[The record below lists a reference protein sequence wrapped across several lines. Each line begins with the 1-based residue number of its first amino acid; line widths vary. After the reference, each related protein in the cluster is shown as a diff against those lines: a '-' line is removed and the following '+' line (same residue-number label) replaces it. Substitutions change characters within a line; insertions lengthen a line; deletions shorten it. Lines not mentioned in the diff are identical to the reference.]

1 MTPYPEEPWHLAGQM
16 YLSLWLVPTRELP
29 TVADGTRPLTIAGR
43 GAVGA
48 AWVVYENDSVLH
60 YNELLRAVLV
70 RDGSRPRVCVTDIWV
85 DSAASMAGGRE
96 LWGIPKEMADFAIDR
111 TAGVRA
117 AAATGEDVLA
127 TAAFEPGRRIPGR
140 WPLTYRVAQNLDGG
154 LKTSSVRSRS
164 TVRTARARWTAQEG
178 GPLRELGRRPP
189 FLSLALNDFTLRFGD
204 AAPAMSAPS
213 GSIAPSPP
221 APLSPPAPSA
231 PLGPSGPSGP
241 STPSAPTGTTT
252 PNL

>member
-117 AAATGEDVLA
+117 AAATGRTYWPPRPSSPAAGYPAAGRSPTVWRRTS
-127 TAAFEPGRRIPGR
+127 TA
-140 WPLTYRVAQNLDGG
+140 D
-154 LKTSSVRSRS
+154 
-164 TVRTARARWTAQEG
+164 
-178 GPLRELGRRPP
+178 
-189 FLSLALNDFTLRFGD
+189 
-204 AAPAMSAPS
+204 
-213 GSIAPSPP
+213 
-221 APLSPPAPSA
+221 
-231 PLGPSGPSGP
+231 
-241 STPSAPTGTTT
+241 
-252 PNL
+252 

>member
-16 YLSLWLVPTRELP
+16 YLSLWLVPARELP
-29 TVADGTRPLTIAGR
+29 PVADGTRPVTIAGR

-70 RDGSRPRVCVTDIWV
+70 RDGRRPRVCVTDIWV

-96 LWGIPKEMADFAIDR
+96 LWGIPKEMADFDIDR

-117 AAATGEDVLA
+117 GAATDKGVLA
-127 TAAFEPGRRIPGR
+127 TASFEPGRRMPGR
-140 WPLTYRVAQNLDGG
+140 WPLTYRVTQTLDGT

-164 TVRTARARWTAQEG
+164 AVRTARARWTAQED
-178 GPLRELGRRPP
+178 GPLGELGRRTPL
-189 FLSLALNDFTLRFGD
+189 LSLALDDFTIRFGD
-204 AAPAMSAPS
+204 AAPGASARQ
-213 GSIAPSPP
+213 APMP
-221 APLSPPAPSA
+221 
-231 PLGPSGPSGP
+231 
-241 STPSAPTGTTT
+241 
-252 PNL
+252 

>member
-1 MTPYPEEPWHLAGQM
+1 MTSYPEEPWRLAGQM
-16 YLSLWLVPTRELP
+16 YVSLWLVPVRELP
-29 TVADGTRPLTIAGR
+29 PVAAGTRPVTVAGR

-70 RDGSRPRVCVTDIWV
+70 RDGRRPRVCVTDIWV

-96 LWGIPKEMADFAIDR
+96 LWGIPKEMADIDIDR

-117 AAATGEDVLA
+117 GAATEKDVLA

-140 WPLTYRVAQNLDGG
+140 WPLAYRVVQNLDGG

-164 TVRTARARWTAQEG
+164 ALRLARAQWIAQESS
-178 GPLRELGRRPP
+178 PLGELSRRRPL
-189 FLSLALNDFTLRFGD
+189 LSLALNDFAIRFGD
-204 AAPAMSAPS
+204 AVPEPATR
-213 GSIAPSPP
+213 P
-221 APLSPPAPSA
+221 AH
-231 PLGPSGPSGP
+231 GV
-241 STPSAPTGTTT
+241 TPRSR
-252 PNL
+252 

>member
-16 YLSLWLVPTRELP
+16 YLSLWLVPSRELP
-29 TVADGTRPLTIAGR
+29 PVADGTRPVAIAGR
-43 GAVGA
+43 GVVGA

-70 RDGSRPRVCVTDIWV
+70 RDGHRPRVCITDIWV

-96 LWGIPKEMADFAIDR
+96 LWGIPKEMADFDIDR

-117 AAATGEDVLA
+117 GAVTRKDALA

-140 WPLTYRVAQNLDGG
+140 WPLTYRVAQTLDGG

-164 TVRTARARWTAQEG
+164 TVRTAKARWTAHES
-178 GPLRELGRRPP
+178 GPLRGLGCRPP
-189 FLSLALNDFTLRFGD
+189 LLSLALNDFTIRFGD
-204 AAPAMSAPS
+204 TAR
-213 GSIAPSPP
+213 APSPP
-221 APLSPPAPSA
+221 SAPPAPEA
-231 PLGPSGPSGP
+231 C
-241 STPSAPTGTTT
+241 TWNEPTGGG
-252 PNL
+252 